1 MIPVCRSRSES
12 FSLPAV
18 CLFCSIVN
26 VTERPSNHPR
36 TFWVLAGLDLLGK
49 RVDLYCIKWQNQT
62 PLLCIFLQN
71 HYSTERRKDSLY
83 SKAAATSHLEPFWR
97 HIAWMYALHHP
108 ISYWLTPHM
117 ATGREIYNFTPVT
130 GLFEAEGVLR
140 LFDAESKFLGRL
152 TRGKSLSES
161 EPLSTAS
168 PEPLSMAPLSPV
180 LTESLSTTSSLPPC

>member
-1 MIPVCRSRSES
+1 
-12 FSLPAV
+12 
-18 CLFCSIVN
+18 
-26 VTERPSNHPR
+26 
-36 TFWVLAGLDLLGK
+36 
-49 RVDLYCIKWQNQT
+49 
-62 PLLCIFLQN
+62 
-71 HYSTERRKDSLY
+71 
-83 SKAAATSHLEPFWR
+83 
-97 HIAWMYALHHP
+97 
-108 ISYWLTPHM
+108 M